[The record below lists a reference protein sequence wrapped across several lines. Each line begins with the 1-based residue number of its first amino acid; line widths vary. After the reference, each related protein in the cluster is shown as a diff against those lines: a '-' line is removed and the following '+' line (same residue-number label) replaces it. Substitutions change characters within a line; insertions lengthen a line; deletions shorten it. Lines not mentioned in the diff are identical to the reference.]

1 LKKFFS
7 VVFILCLGSL
17 FLSSLGVAQRNLQ
30 QPASYSPQLTAELKH
45 LQDAALKSDYAWD
58 QLAHLTNNI
67 GPRPAGS
74 AQANFAAQYVAGE
87 LRKLGLDVRL
97 EKVVVPHWVRGEET
111 GTLVEFPGMAPRTTQ
126 KVVLTALGG
135 SVATPAQGVTAEVL
149 VVNNFD
155 ELAALS
161 HDKVAGKIVLF
172 NNKFDKQLAATGHGG
187 PAYGEA
193 VIYRAIGA
201 SAAARQGA
209 VAALV
214 RSVGGADYRI
224 PHTGAMFYQP
234 DAPQIPAAAVT
245 AEDADTLAYLAKQGS
260 VRMHLVL
267 TPQKL
272 ADVDSYNVVA
282 DLKGSEQPDQVV
294 IVSGHLDSW
303 DLGTGAI
310 DDGAGVV
317 VAMQTAQL
325 IKQLGLHPRRTIR
338 VIAWMNEE
346 FGNSGGR
353 AYAAAHKE
361 EAGKH
366 FAAIESDLGAGH
378 PTGFRM
384 AAPATNMPLLQPASQ
399 VLQGSG
405 AGMIQPAEDTE
416 TDIGPLAALG
426 VPCFGPIQD
435 DRFYFNYHHTAADTL
450 DKVVPRE
457 LQENA
462 AVIAVLA
469 YTLANLP
476 NDLTRPEPKTATG
489 F

>member
-1 LKKFFS
+1 LKTLFGIAL
-7 VVFILCLGSL
+7 IL
-17 FLSSLGVAQRNLQ
+17 LSTGFAVAQRNFQ
-30 QPASYSPQLTAELKH
+30 QPAPYSPQLTSELKK
-45 LQDAALKSDYAWD
+45 LQEAALKSDYAWD

-74 AQANFAAQYVAGE
+74 AQANHAAQYVAAE
-87 LRKLGLDVRL
+87 LRKLGLEVKL
-97 EKVVVPHWVRGEET
+97 EKVVVPHWVRGEESAA
-111 GTLVEFPGMAPRTTQ
+111 LVDFPGMAPGTTQ

-135 SVATPAQGVTAEVL
+135 SVATPAQGVTADVV

-155 ELAALS
+155 ELAALGR
-161 HDKVAGKIVLF
+161 DKVAGKIVLF
-172 NNKFDKQLAATGHGG
+172 NERFDKQLAATGHGG
-187 PAYGEA
+187 PAYGQA

-209 VAALV
+209 IAALI
-214 RSVGGADYRI
+214 RSVGGADYRL

-245 AEDADTLAYLAKQGS
+245 AEDADTIAYLAKQGS
-260 VRMHLVL
+260 VRMRLVL
-267 TPQKL
+267 TPQKQ
-272 ADVDSYNVVA
+272 ADVESYNVVA
-282 DLKGSEQPDQVV
+282 DLKGSELPDQVV

-325 IKQLGLHPRRTIR
+325 VKQLGLHPRRTIR

-353 AYAAAHKE
+353 AYAVAHKE
-361 EAGKH
+361 EAAKH
-366 FAAIESDLGAGH
+366 FAAVESDLGAGH
-378 PTGFRM
+378 PVGVSM
-384 AAPATNMPLLQPASQ
+384 AAPAANLPLLQPVAQ
-399 VLQGSG
+399 ILQTSG
-405 AGMIQPAEDTE
+405 AGMLRASEDTE
-416 TDIGPLAALG
+416 TDIGPLLALG

-435 DRFYFNYHHTAADTL
+435 DRFYFNYHHTSADTL

-462 AVIAVLA
+462 AVMAVLA
-469 YTLANLP
+469 YALANLP
-476 NDLTRPEPKTATG
+476 KDLERPAPRPAPA